1 MIYQRVD
8 DILFISLVSRLIG
21 YQADNPA
28 DMALPDI
35 SPLIFLLYL
44 RILEARASV
53 ALVFNQANPH
63 RQHSCRTPAAP
74 RGMPRALR
82 ARAYPVSRTRS
93 EFALRWCAGSFGQAH
108 ILNTN
113 KRSTC
118 IAMQALEAGQVRL
131 ACPHLAPT
139 PDLLWHL
146 CGWVG
151 GGGLAGCGPCSHAC
165 VCASP
170 GWRLQFAARPPA
182 ARRACFG
189 RATALT
195 DDALRARVPLAP
207 LCPASV
213 VGLAWPTPNNR
224 RLTQVS

>member
-1 MIYQRVD
+1 MIYQRVA

-44 RILEARASV
+44 LILEARASV

-63 RQHSCRTPAAP
+63 RQHSCRTSCRAA
-74 RGMPRALR
+74 RHATRASR

-108 ILNTN
+108 ILNMN

-131 ACPHLAPT
+131 ACPHFAPT
-139 PDLLWHL
+139 PHLLLHL
-146 CGWVG
+146 AGGWVG
-151 GGGLAGCGPCSHAC
+151 GARRLWALLPCSAC
-165 VCASP
+165 APALVGAFSSRRSRQLRDGPAS
-170 GWRLQFAARPPA
+170 G
-182 ARRACFG
+182 
-189 RATALT
+189 
-195 DDALRARVPLAP
+195 AP
-207 LCPASV
+207 L
-213 VGLAWPTPNNR
+213 R
-224 RLTQVS
+224 